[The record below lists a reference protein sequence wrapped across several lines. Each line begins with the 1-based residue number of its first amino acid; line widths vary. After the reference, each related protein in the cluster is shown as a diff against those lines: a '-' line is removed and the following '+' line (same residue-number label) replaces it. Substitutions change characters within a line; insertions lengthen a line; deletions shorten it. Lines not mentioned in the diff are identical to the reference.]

1 MRLVGLRGNTRTD
14 ILDPLYSYTDPRL
27 VVDRASFTVLRA
39 VLTRRASRSSHGV
52 SRRRPR
58 PRGLAWSLARGLLH
72 LLPASLLTGPDA
84 YLIGLCALLRLA
96 GRFRTL
102 TWLVRVARGLIADS
116 PPSAYDASAPVE
128 VVRAAA
134 AAAAATATA
143 ACRAS
148 ALRATSTAA
157 VRRQDGDELRHLGQ
171 AEGDSTRHLSPGF
184 RLLLL

>member
-116 PPSAYDASAPVE
+116 PPSACDASVPMA
-128 VVRAAA
+128 VVRA